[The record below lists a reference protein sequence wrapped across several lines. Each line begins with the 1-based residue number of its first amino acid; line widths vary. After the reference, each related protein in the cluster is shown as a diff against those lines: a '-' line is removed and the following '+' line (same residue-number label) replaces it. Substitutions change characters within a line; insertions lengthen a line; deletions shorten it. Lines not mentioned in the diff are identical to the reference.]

1 MCKKNLKKNK
11 MLKSQEYS
19 DCPEPLP
26 QEWIMGGTEPP
37 NNMLHKAKHTSCS
50 MLSYRVGLDPIA
62 TSYRP
67 WLDPVLLHNTSQEG
81 TSSHTLV

>member
-1 MCKKNLKKNK
+1 

-26 QEWIMGGTEPP
+26 QEWIMGGTKPP
-37 NNMLHKAKHTSCS
+37 NNMLHKVKHTSCS

-62 TSYRP
+62 TSYP
-67 WLDPVLLHNTSQEG
+67 LDWIEWTCNVLGWILSCCITHRKKEPPVIP
-81 TSSHTLV
+81 